1 MTRPVRPFAATLPLL
16 LLLALAPVPAA
27 GAEAFLADP
36 SSGNARRPRVG
47 EWLTYVVAYRVDPLE
62 HSLRPDS
69 LRQNADSL
77 DNESAPLDV
86 PAIWR
91 TTPLRI
97 VIQHIEEKS
106 CRVLVTHRGVSRET
120 TLPLDAAMPDYEYDD
135 DNDNELP
142 PPTAEGRHR
151 LRGQDIPVTITS
163 RTGPTG
169 GFVRYYS
176 PDVPFGVVRFASED
190 VDVILVE
197 YGIGQPSE
205 RLPLPSDIV
214 PPPGALYKP

>member
-1 MTRPVRPFAATLPLL
+1 MTRLVRPFAATLPVLL
-16 LLLALAPVPAA
+16 LFAFAPVPAA
-27 GAEAFLADP
+27 GAEAFLADQAN
-36 SSGNARRPRVG
+36 GNARRPRVG

-62 HSLRPDS
+62 HSLRPDN

-97 VIQHIEEKS
+97 VIQQIGEKS
-106 CRVLVTHRGVSRET
+106 CRVMLTHRGVSREV

-135 DNDNELP
+135 DNGDSP
-142 PPTAEGRHR
+142 PPPAEGRHR
-151 LRGQDIPVTITS
+151 LRGQDMPVAITT

-176 PDVPFGVVRFASED
+176 ADVPFGVVRFASED
-190 VDVILVE
+190 VDLILVE

-214 PPPGALYKP
+214 PPPGGLYKP